1 MLGQVSSTSSAV
13 AVPTRD
19 EIWDQ
24 LCSIQ
29 QMGGKVSS
37 FLRNQSSVL
46 KPFISSLRRR
56 PAANR
61 IHARI
66 AGRPRLRHLLR
77 RRAGRARAAR
87 GGPGRRRGG
96 GRGRA
101 VVQRD
106 LVRGRIERIL
116 IIGRLMV
123 WPMFIT
129 QSLDRWFDL

>member
-46 KPFISSLRRR
+46 KPFISSLRRLSDIDQQPTASMR
-56 PAANR
+56 ESQV
-61 IHARI
+61 
-66 AGRPRLRHLLR
+66 
-77 RRAGRARAAR
+77 ARAYVISF
-87 GGPGRRRGG
+87 GDGPD
-96 GRGRA
+96 
-101 VVQRD
+101 VHVQRAAGQGGVGAAAGD
-106 LVRGRIERIL
+106 GL
-116 IIGRLMV
+116 
-123 WPMFIT
+123 
-129 QSLDRWFDL
+129 WFNETWCVDGSSGS